1 MNELARIEPPSTEVV
16 TTTTTDPTGGRLVAW
31 AESLRAAHQIGAAL
45 CNTSF
50 VPRHF
55 QGKPE
60 DAAAAILFGDE
71 IGFTPTQALRS
82 IHVISGTPGLYAR
95 SMVALVQSHG
105 HEVWTDTDTPT
116 KVVVCGR
123 RRGSKHVEKSEWTI
137 DRARRAGY
145 TSNKK
150 YETDP
155 QAMLYARASSDV
167 CRKVA
172 SDVLAGV
179 AFSVEELE
187 LEGART
193 GTTKRTVRRAE
204 LPQREEPELELEPE
218 TQTKGAEPEP
228 KAEEQPDPAVE
239 SPLLNTSSALAKR
252 MFASLGDAGITD
264 KEERLAYVSRVTG
277 REVTTSKEMTDA
289 DADAVISALAADA
302 VAKDQPAEPTFDDQ
316 EPKGWGNNR

>member
-1 MNELARIEPPSTEVV
+1 MNEVARIEPPSTEVV
-16 TTTTTDPTGGRLVAW
+16 TTTATDPTGGRLVAW
-31 AESLRAAHQIGAAL
+31 AESLRAAHQIGTAL

-55 QGKPE
+55 AGKPE

-105 HEVWTDTDTPT
+105 HEVWTETDTT
-116 KVVVCGR
+116 HKVVVAGQ

-137 DRARRAGY
+137 ERARRAGY

-167 CRKVA
+167 CRKIA

-179 AFSVEELE
+179 AYSVEELE
-187 LEGART
+187 LESGSGSTR
-193 GTTKRTVRRAE
+193 TTKRTVKRAE
-204 LPQREEPELELEPE
+204 LPATPEPDLEPP
-218 TQTKGAEPEP
+218 GAEPEP
-228 KAEEQPDPAVE
+228 KAEEQPQPE
-239 SPLLNTSSALAKR
+239 SPLLNTSGQLAKR

-264 KEERLAYVSRVTG
+264 KDERLAYVSRVVG

-289 DADAVISALAADA
+289 DAEAVIDALAADA
-302 VAKDQPAEPTFDDQ
+302 EAKDQPAEPTFDDAP
-316 EPKGWGNNR
+316 EPPGWGKQ

>member
-1 MNELARIEPPSTEVV
+1 MNELARIEPSTEVV

-31 AESLRAAHQIGAAL
+31 AESLRAAHQIGTAL

-105 HEVWTDTDTPT
+105 HDVWTETDTPT
-116 KVVVCGR
+116 KVVVCGQ

-187 LEGART
+187 LEGGQAK
-193 GTTKRTVRRAE
+193 TTKRTVKRAE
-204 LPQREEPELELEPE
+204 LPPTPEPDLEPQG
-218 TQTKGAEPEP
+218 TEPEP
-228 KAEEQPDPAVE
+228 APEAQPERE
-239 SPLLNTSSALAKR
+239 SPLLNTSSNLAKR
-252 MFASLGDAGITD
+252 MFATFNEAGITE
-264 KEERLAYVSRVTG
+264 KNERLAYVSDVIG
-277 REVTTSKEMTDA
+277 REITTSTEMTDA
-289 DADAVISALAADA
+289 DAEQVIDALKADQDKDKA
-302 VAKDQPAEPTFDDQ
+302 QADQPAEPTFDDTP
-316 EPKGWGNNR
+316 EPEGWNR